1 MKMRMLPPCI
11 PALFVLCLALALP
24 PFECRAQNEILN
36 QELSSQ
42 QKRLKSVEKA
52 IRQKR
57 SKKRKIEQQ
66 QHDVLSEIEK
76 LDVRIA
82 SQWKSL
88 QQAKEDW
95 TEAELDL
102 EKTTVALNEK
112 SRETASLKEHAE
124 LRFNALRQMG
134 EVGFLNVFFAAQSLP
149 DLLSTQEYLKMI
161 LDEDRARRSQYL
173 AAITDLSSKQGELK
187 KRQALLK
194 VMSARLEKETLLLEE
209 RKQDKEQYLAKL
221 KQQSGSYSTMISQL
235 GRAKKKLKEVVDE
248 LTLRA
253 KSADKAMEP
262 VSTENQFDFRA
273 QKGRLNLPAPGK
285 VIASRS
291 GKRVPW
297 MVVSCPWGTQIRAI
311 FDGKV
316 IFNDTLPGYGRVFI
330 IDHGKGY
337 LSLVAQGQ
345 SFSKDVGT
353 EVAEGEVI
361 GISGGG
367 PWISEGI
374 YIEIRHN
381 GRQLRPLSWFDLRGI
396 EIEKR

>member
-1 MKMRMLPPCI
+1 MKMRTLPPCL
-11 PALFVLCLALALP
+11 PAFFVFCMVLALTPLQ
-24 PFECRAQNEILN
+24 CRAQNEILN

-57 SKKRKIEQQ
+57 SKKRKVEKQ

-76 LDVRIA
+76 LDARIA
-82 SQWKSL
+82 FQWKSL
-88 QQAKEDW
+88 QQAKKDW

-102 EKTTVALNEK
+102 EKTTTALNEK
-112 SRETASLKEHAE
+112 SRETASLKEHTQ
-124 LRFNALRQMG
+124 LRFNAFRQMG
-134 EVGFLNVFFAAQSLP
+134 EVGLLNVIFAARSLP

-161 LDEDRARRSQYL
+161 LDEDRARRRQYL
-173 AAITDLSSKQGELK
+173 GAIDDLSAKKAELK

-194 VMSARLEKETLLLEE
+194 AMSARLEKETLLLEE
-209 RKQDKEQYLAKL
+209 RKQDKELYLSKL
-221 KQQSGSYSTMISQL
+221 KQESGRYSAMISQL
-235 GRAKKKLKEVVDE
+235 RRAKRKLKQVVDE

-253 KSADKAMEP
+253 RSAEKAMEP

-273 QKGRLNLPAPGK
+273 QKGRLNLPVPGK
-285 VIASRS
+285 VISFRSR
-291 GKRVPW
+291 KRVPW
-297 MVVSCPWGTQIRAI
+297 IVVSCPWGTEIRAI
-311 FDGKV
+311 FDGRV
-316 IFNDTLPGYGRVFI
+316 IFNDTLPGYGRVLI

-337 LSLVAQGQ
+337 LSLIAQGQ

-367 PWISEGI
+367 PWVSEGI
-374 YIEIRHN
+374 YVEIRHN
-381 GRQLRPLSWFDLRGI
+381 GRQLRPLPWFDLRGI